1 MSILIER
8 AILKATRYHVA
19 QRDKVGEP
27 YILHPIRV
35 MLTVSSLPERC
46 VAVLHDV
53 LEDTSCT
60 EQELRENFTNEIVN
74 AVVAITKVEGETY
87 QEYLKKVKANP
98 IARTVK
104 IADVRD
110 NASPIRLYKLDPK
123 TVQRLTLKYLKA
135 IKYLEAE

>member
-1 MSILIER
+1 MSILLER
-8 AILKATRYHVA
+8 AIIKATKYHVA

-35 MLTVSSLPERC
+35 MLAVSTLPEKC

-53 LEDTSCT
+53 IEDTSCT
-60 EQELRENFTNEIVN
+60 EQELRENFTGEITD
-74 AVVAITKVEGETY
+74 AVVAISKVKGETY
-87 QEYLKKVKANP
+87 KEYLKRVKENP

-110 NASPIRLYKLDPK
+110 NASPVRLYKLDPE
-123 TVQRLTLKYLKA
+123 TVQRLTKKYLTA
-135 IKYLEAE
+135 IQYLEAE